1 MGSTGI
7 FVRTKAIT
15 RLLFTVG
22 VVTWLALV
30 FTDLSNL
37 FSVVNGIKP
46 DVPIWLPGVILNL
59 FILSLFYYYKLKIE
73 RDEVLNF
80 VDLLWRV
87 FATGLIATVT
97 SLALRL
103 VEFLL
108 NNTKLTTHPVF
119 QDLFYLINLGLMI
132 SFLMMAFSAWKRL
145 ILYQKSKWLLRLWA
159 FFEFGLL
166 ITLIYNSFRVPL
178 IEWLYVT
185 LLGIFIVVGL
195 VLSGNMKW
203 VAFLNFRQKWTSLL
217 LLLLTVFY
225 LLYIFYTNSSL
236 SERIGNVYPYFTHY
250 RYHIFILSLMVFVTG
265 YSIFSFLVI
274 LFNLPTTS
282 VFEQKLEEVVNF
294 QRISQSIQTEQSE
307 ESVYNILLETSV
319 SSVFADAAWLEI
331 NSNAH
336 EQKLFTYKITDKESH
351 DIINHLNAH
360 NIKGVFDQ
368 GSEKTKNL
376 SKHLASLK
384 GSRFRSILAF
394 PIYVKGDN
402 IGTLAL
408 LKELP
413 ESFNKEMT
421 KIVSTFSNQAG
432 ISIENF
438 RLMEEAL
445 QNERYKEE
453 LKIAKMVQKSLL
465 PTLLEQDID
474 FEIAAFSESADE
486 VGGDYYDTL
495 RVNENLVSIIIADV
509 SGKGTTAAFHMSQMK
524 GIFHSLAQRDI
535 EPDNFMVLANQALV
549 YCLERGSFISAT
561 YFIINTQTKKIRYAR
576 AGHCPV
582 LYYSAE
588 KQTLEYFKDKG
599 VALGMVRNRSY
610 SNFIQA
616 YEFEYKPGDL
626 MVLYTDGIT
635 EAKDNKGT
643 EFGYDRLLSMVKD
656 VHLLSAKGIQDH
668 LIGKLYEFTG
678 TDNIDDDYT
687 TMIVKFNEH
696 EKSGQQ
702 VNRQDTKEGT
712 LISK

>member
-1 MGSTGI
+1 
-7 FVRTKAIT
+7 
-15 RLLFTVG
+15 VG
-22 VVTWLALV
+22 VITWLALV
-30 FTDLSNL
+30 FTDISIL
-37 FSVVNGIKP
+37 FSTISNIKP
-46 DVPIWLPGVILNL
+46 EVPVWLPGIILNL

-87 FATGLIATVT
+87 FATGLISTVI
-97 SLALRL
+97 SLGLR
-103 VEFLL
+103 VVDHLL
-108 NNTKLTTHPVF
+108 GSPIIKPDSTFSIVF
-119 QDLFYLINLGLMI
+119 NDLIYLINLGLMI
-132 SFLMMAFSAWKRL
+132 GFLMMGYSAWKRL

-159 FFEFGLL
+159 FFEVGLL
-166 ITLIYNSFRVPL
+166 ISLLYNTFRFPHVQ
-178 IEWLYVT
+178 WLHVT
-185 LLGIFIVVGL
+185 LLSIFVVVGL

-217 LLLLTVFY
+217 LLLLTIFY
-225 LLYIFYTNSSL
+225 LFYSFFTNQSL
-236 SERIGNVYPYFTHY
+236 SDSIVKVSVNFTDYHS
-250 RYHIFILSLMVFVTG
+250 HIFILSLMVFVTV

-331 NSNAH
+331 NSNAREH
-336 EQKLFTYKITDKESH
+336 KLFTYKITDKESS

-376 SKHLASLK
+376 SKHLATLK

-413 ESFNKEMT
+413 DGFNKEMT

-465 PTLLEQDID
+465 PTLLEQDHD
-474 FEIAAFSESADE
+474 FDVAAFSESADE

-495 RVNENLVSIIIADV
+495 RINDHLVSIIIADV

-535 EPDNFMVLANQALV
+535 EPDDFMVQANQALV

-582 LYYSAE
+582 LYYHADRGL
-588 KQTLEYFKDKG
+588 TEYFKDKG
-599 VALGMVRNRSY
+599 VALGMVRNKSY

-616 YEFEYKPGDL
+616 NEFAYKPGDI
-626 MVLYTDGIT
+626 MILYTDGVT
-635 EAKDNKGT
+635 EAKDAKGE
-643 EFGYDRLLSMVKD
+643 EFGYERLAAMVCD
-656 VHLLSAKGIQDH
+656 LRDLTPAQAQDH
-668 LIGKLYEFTG
+668 MIHKLYEFSG
-678 TDNIDDDYT
+678 TENIDDDYT
-687 TMIVKFNEH
+687 TMIVKF
-696 EKSGQQ
+696 KS
-702 VNRQDTKEGT
+702 
-712 LISK
+712 

>member
-1 MGSTGI
+1 
-7 FVRTKAIT
+7 VRSKAIS
-15 RLLFTVG
+15 RILFSVG
-22 VVTWLALV
+22 VITWLALL
-30 FTDLSNL
+30 FTDISILLS
-37 FSVVNGIKP
+37 SVNTIKP
-46 DVPIWLPGVILNL
+46 DLPVWLPGIILNL
-59 FILSLFYYYKLKIE
+59 FIVSLFYYYKIKIE

-87 FATGLIATVT
+87 FATGLIATVI
-97 SLALRL
+97 SLGLRL
-103 VEFLL
+103 IEYLL
-108 NNTKLTTHPVF
+108 GDTTLTRHIVF
-119 QDLFYLINLGLMI
+119 RDLVYIINLGLMI
-132 SFLMMAFSAWKRL
+132 GFLMMAFAAWKRL

-159 FFEFGLL
+159 FFEIGLL
-166 ITLIYNSFRVPL
+166 ISLVYNSFKFPL
-178 IEWLYVT
+178 VEWLYGT
-185 LLGIFIVVGL
+185 LLGVFVVVGL

-236 SERIGNVYPYFTHY
+236 SESIGNSSPYFTEY
-250 RYHIFILSLMVFVTG
+250 RYHVFILSLIVFVTI

-336 EQKLFTYKITDKESH
+336 EHKIFTYKITDKESY
-351 DIINHLNAH
+351 DIINHLKSQNV
-360 NIKGVFDQ
+360 KGVLDQ

-394 PIYVKGDN
+394 PIYVKGQN

-413 ESFNKEMT
+413 ESFNREMT

-465 PTLLEQDID
+465 PTILEQDQD
-474 FEIAAFSESADE
+474 FDIAAFSESADE

-495 RVNENLVSIIIADV
+495 RIDKHLISIIIADV

-535 EPDNFMVLANQALV
+535 EPSEFMVQANQALV

-561 YFIINTQTKKIRYAR
+561 YFIINTQTKTIRYAR

-582 LYYSAE
+582 LYYCADSRSS
-588 KQTLEYFKDKG
+588 QYLKDKG
-599 VALGMVRNRSY
+599 VALGMVRNKTY
-610 SNFIQA
+610 SSFIQSNV
-616 YEFEYKPGDL
+616 FQYKPGDI
-626 MVLYTDGIT
+626 MVLYTDGVT
-635 EAKDNKGT
+635 EAKDGKGE
-643 EFGYDRLLSMVKD
+643 EFGYDRLLSIINEADGM
-656 VHLLSAKGIQDH
+656 SPSEIQNH
-668 LIGKLYEFTG
+668 LINKLYEFSG
-678 TDNIDDDYT
+678 TSNIDDDYT
-687 TMIVKFNEH
+687 TMIVKF
-696 EKSGQQ
+696 K
-702 VNRQDTKEGT
+702 
-712 LISK
+712 

>member
-1 MGSTGI
+1 MVVRGLPRATAQPIASARNDGNWAYLHFLTLFLLLWSRSQELAFFSFNRY
-7 FVRTKAIT
+7 FVRAKAIT

-22 VVTWLALV
+22 FVTWLALV
-30 FTDLSNL
+30 FTDLSVL
-37 FSVVNGIKP
+37 FSAVNDIKP
-46 DVPIWLPGVILNL
+46 DLPSWLPGIMLNL

-73 RDEVLNF
+73 MDQVLNF

-87 FATGLIATVT
+87 FATGLVATVI

-108 NNTKLTTHPVF
+108 NDTNLTTHIIF
-119 QDLFYLINLGLMI
+119 KDLIYLINLGLMI
-132 SFLMMAFSAWKRL
+132 GFLMMAFSAWKRL

-166 ITLIYNSFRVPL
+166 ASLVYNSFKIPL
-178 IEWLYVT
+178 VEWLYGL
-185 LLGIFIVVGL
+185 LLGIFVVVGL

-217 LLLLTVFY
+217 LLLLTIFY
-225 LLYIFYTNSSL
+225 LLYIFYTNSAL
-236 SERIGNVYPYFTHY
+236 SESIANDSPYFTDY
-250 RYHIFILSLMVFVTG
+250 RYHIFILSLIVFVTV

-336 EQKLFTYKITDKESH
+336 EQKLFTYKITEKESH
-351 DIINHLNAH
+351 EIINHLSAH
-360 NIKGVFDQ
+360 HIKGVFDQ

-376 SKHLASLK
+376 SKHLASLR

-402 IGTLAL
+402 IGNLAL

-413 ESFNKEMT
+413 EGFNKEMT

-453 LKIAKMVQKSLL
+453 LKIAKTVQKSLL
-465 PTLLEQDID
+465 PTLLEQDKD

-495 RVNENLVSIIIADV
+495 RINENLISIVIADV

-535 EPDNFMVLANQALV
+535 EPDNFMIHANQALV
-549 YCLERGSFISAT
+549 YCLERGSFISAA
-561 YFIINTQTKKIRYAR
+561 YFVINTATKKVRYAR

-582 LYYSAE
+582 LYHSA
-588 KQTLEYFKDKG
+588 
-599 VALGMVRNRSY
+599 A
-610 SNFIQA
+610 QA
-616 YEFEYKPGDL
+616 
-626 MVLYTDGIT
+626 
-635 EAKDNKGT
+635 
-643 EFGYDRLLSMVKD
+643 R
-656 VHLLSAKGIQDH
+656 
-668 LIGKLYEFTG
+668 
-678 TDNIDDDYT
+678 DD
-687 TMIVKFNEH
+687 IF
-696 EKSGQQ
+696 
-702 VNRQDTKEGT
+702 
-712 LISK
+712 

>member
-1 MGSTGI
+1 M
-7 FVRTKAIT
+7 
-15 RLLFTVG
+15 
-22 VVTWLALV
+22 
-30 FTDLSNL
+30 
-37 FSVVNGIKP
+37 KP
-46 DVPIWLPGVILNL
+46 DFPTWLPGVILNL
-59 FILSLFYYYKLKIE
+59 FIISLFYYYKLKIE

-108 NNTKLTTHPVF
+108 NNTKLTTHIVF
-119 QDLFYLINLGLMI
+119 QDLIYMINLGLMI
-132 SFLMMAFSAWKRL
+132 GFLLMAFSAWKRL

-159 FFEFGLL
+159 FFEYGLL
-166 ITLIYNSFRVPL
+166 ITLIYNSFNIPL
-178 IEWLYVT
+178 VEWLYGT
-185 LLGIFIVVGL
+185 LLGIFVVVGL

-236 SERIGNVYPYFTHY
+236 SEKIGNDSPYVTHY
-250 RYHIFILSLMVFVTG
+250 RYHIFIISLIVFVTV

-394 PIYVKGDN
+394 PIFVKGEN

-465 PTLLEQDID
+465 PTLLEQDND

-495 RVNENLVSIIIADV
+495 RINEDLISIIIADV

-535 EPDNFMVLANQALV
+535 EPDCFMVQANQALV

-582 LYYSAE
+582 LFYCSE
-588 KQTLEYFKDKG
+588 KQTLDYFKDKG
-599 VALGMVRNRSY
+599 VALGMVRNKTY

-635 EAKDNKGT
+635 EAKDNKGE
-643 EFGYDRLLSMVKD
+643 EFGYDRLLSTVKE
-656 VHLLSAKGIQDH
+656 VHSCTARQIQDH
-668 LIGKLYEFTG
+668 LISKLYEFSG
-678 TDNIDDDYT
+678 TDIIDDDYT
-687 TMIVKFNEH
+687 TMIVKFN
-696 EKSGQQ
+696 
-702 VNRQDTKEGT
+702 
-712 LISK
+712 

>member
-1 MGSTGI
+1 M
-7 FVRTKAIT
+7 
-15 RLLFTVG
+15 
-22 VVTWLALV
+22 
-30 FTDLSNL
+30 FTDLSIL
-37 FSVVNGIKP
+37 FSSVNNIKP
-46 DVPIWLPGVILNL
+46 DVPVWLPGIILNL

-73 RDEVLNF
+73 RDEVLSF

-108 NNTKLTTHPVF
+108 NDTKLTTHIVF
-119 QDLFYLINLGLMI
+119 KDLIYLINLGLMI
-132 SFLMMAFSAWKRL
+132 SFLLMAFSAWKRL

-166 ITLIYNSFRVPL
+166 ATLLYNSFRIPL
-178 IEWLYVT
+178 VEWLYGT
-185 LLGIFIVVGL
+185 LLGIFVVVGL

-217 LLLLTVFY
+217 LLLLTIFY
-225 LLYIFYTNSSL
+225 LLYIFYTNSSI
-236 SERIGNVYPYFTHY
+236 SETIANASPYFTDY
-250 RYHIFILSLMVFVTG
+250 KYHVFILSLIVFVTL

-331 NSNAH
+331 KINAS
-336 EQKLFTYKITDKESH
+336 EQKVFTYRITDKESRE
-351 DIINHLNAH
+351 IINHLNSH
-360 NIKGVFDQ
+360 HIKGVFDQ

-394 PIYVKGDN
+394 PIYVKGEN

-413 ESFNKEMT
+413 EGFNKEMT

-465 PTLLEQDID
+465 PTLLEQDND
-474 FEIAAFSESADE
+474 FQIAAFSESADE

-495 RVNENLVSIIIADV
+495 RINEDLVSIIIADV

-524 GIFHSLAQRDI
+524 GIFHSLGQRDI
-535 EPDNFMVLANQALV
+535 EPDCFMSQANQALI
-549 YCLERGSFISAT
+549 YCLERGSFISAS
-561 YFIINTQTKKIRYAR
+561 YFIINTKTKKVRYAR

-582 LYYSAE
+582 LYYYADKKS
-588 KQTLEYFKDKG
+588 LEYFKDRG
-599 VALGMVRNRSY
+599 VALGMVRNKSY
-610 SNFIQA
+610 DNFIKS
-616 YEFEYKPGDL
+616 YEFEYKPGDM

-635 EAKDNKGT
+635 EAKDGKGE
-643 EFGYDRLLSMVKD
+643 EFGYDRLLGTVQEVSS
-656 VHLLSAKGIQDH
+656 LTAKQVQDH
-668 LIGKLYEFTG
+668 LIGKLYEFSG

-687 TMIVKFNEH
+687 TMIVKF
-696 EKSGQQ
+696 S
-702 VNRQDTKEGT
+702 
-712 LISK
+712 

>member
-1 MGSTGI
+1 
-7 FVRTKAIT
+7 VRSKAIT
-15 RLLFTVG
+15 RLLFSVG
-22 VVTWLALV
+22 VITWLALV
-30 FTDLSNL
+30 FTDVSIL
-37 FSVVNGIKP
+37 FSTVSNIKP
-46 DVPIWLPGVILNL
+46 EVPVWLPGIILNL

-73 RDEVLNF
+73 RDDVLNF

-87 FATGLIATVT
+87 FATGLISTVI
-97 SLALRL
+97 SLCLRM
-103 VEFLL
+103 VDHLL
-108 NNTKLTTHPVF
+108 GNPAIGSRSAFSIVF
-119 QDLFYLINLGLMI
+119 NDLLYLINLGLMI
-132 SFLMMAFSAWKRL
+132 GFLLMGYSAWKRL

-159 FFEFGLL
+159 FFEVGLL
-166 ITLIYNSFRVPL
+166 VSLLYNTIFKG
-178 IEWLYVT
+178 IEVRWLYYT
-185 LLGIFIVVGL
+185 LLTTFVVVGL

-217 LLLLTVFY
+217 LLLLTIFY
-225 LLYIFYTNSSL
+225 LLYSFFTNSTL
-236 SERIGNVYPYFTHY
+236 AENIGKVSENFTDY
-250 RYHIFILSLMVFVTG
+250 RYHVFIWSLAVFVTV

-319 SSVFADAAWLEI
+319 STVFADAAWLEI

-336 EQKLFTYKITDKESH
+336 EHKLFTYKITDKESY
-351 DIINHLNAH
+351 DIIQHLNAH

-376 SKHLASLK
+376 SKHLATLR

-413 ESFNKEMT
+413 DGFNKEMT

-465 PTLLEQDID
+465 PDVLEKDDD
-474 FEIAAFSESADE
+474 FDIAAFSESADE

-495 RVNENLVSIIIADV
+495 RTNPNEVSLIIADV

-524 GIFHSLAQRDI
+524 GIFHSLAQDCI
-535 EPDNFMVLANQALV
+535 EPDTFMKRANQALV

-561 YFIINTQTKKIRYAR
+561 FFVINTQEKKVRYSR

-582 LYYSAE
+582 LYYHAAQDSV
-588 KQTLEYFKDKG
+588 EYLRDKG
-599 VALGMVRNRSY
+599 IALGMVRNKSY
-610 SNFIQA
+610 GNFIQA
-616 YEFEYKPGDL
+616 NEFEYRSGDI

-635 EAKDNKGT
+635 EAKDKKGE
-643 EFGYDRLLSMVKD
+643 EFGYDRLTQVLVEVKD
-656 VHLLSAKGIQDH
+656 LPPKLIQEH
-668 LIGKLYEFTG
+668 MINKLYEFSG
-678 TDNIDDDYT
+678 TRNINDDYT
-687 TMIVKFNEH
+687 TMIVKF
-696 EKSGQQ
+696 K
-702 VNRQDTKEGT
+702 
-712 LISK
+712 

>member
-1 MGSTGI
+1 M
-7 FVRTKAIT
+7 RTKAIT
-15 RLLFTVG
+15 RLLFSVG
-22 VVTWLALV
+22 VITWLALV
-30 FTDLSNL
+30 LTDLSIQVSTAN
-37 FSVVNGIKP
+37 NIKP
-46 DVPIWLPGVILNL
+46 EVPAWLPGVILNL
-59 FILSLFYYYKLKIE
+59 FILALFYYYKLKIE

-87 FATGLIATVT
+87 FATGLIATVA
-97 SLALRL
+97 SLAIRL
-103 VEFLL
+103 IEFLL
-108 NNTKLTTHPVF
+108 NDTKLTTHIIF
-119 QDLFYLINLGLMI
+119 MDLIYMINLGLMVG
-132 SFLMMAFSAWKRL
+132 FLMMAFSAWKRL

-159 FFEFGLL
+159 FFEYGLL
-166 ITLIYNSFRVPL
+166 ITLVYNSFRLPTV
-178 IEWLYVT
+178 EWLYVT
-185 LLGIFIVVGL
+185 LLGIFVVVGL

-225 LLYIFYTNSSL
+225 LLYIFYTNRAL
-236 SERIGNVYPYFTHY
+236 LEGIRNVSPYFTDY
-250 RYHIFILSLMVFVTG
+250 RYHIFVLSLIVFVTV

-331 NSNAH
+331 NINSR

-351 DIINHLNAH
+351 DIINHLHSH

-413 ESFNKEMT
+413 EGFNKEMT

-465 PTLLEQDID
+465 PTLLEQDKD

-495 RVNENLVSIIIADV
+495 RVNEDLISIIIADV

-524 GIFHSLAQRDI
+524 GIFHSLAQRDVD
-535 EPDNFMVLANQALV
+535 PDHFMIQANQALV
-549 YCLERGSFISAT
+549 YCLE
-561 YFIINTQTKKIRYAR
+561 
-576 AGHCPV
+576 
-582 LYYSAE
+582 
-588 KQTLEYFKDKG
+588 
-599 VALGMVRNRSY
+599 
-610 SNFIQA
+610 
-616 YEFEYKPGDL
+616 
-626 MVLYTDGIT
+626 
-635 EAKDNKGT
+635 
-643 EFGYDRLLSMVKD
+643 
-656 VHLLSAKGIQDH
+656 
-668 LIGKLYEFTG
+668 
-678 TDNIDDDYT
+678 
-687 TMIVKFNEH
+687 
-696 EKSGQQ
+696 
-702 VNRQDTKEGT
+702 
-712 LISK
+712 

>member
-1 MGSTGI
+1 
-7 FVRTKAIT
+7 
-15 RLLFTVG
+15 VG
-22 VVTWLALV
+22 VITWLALL
-30 FTDLSNL
+30 FTDISILLS
-37 FSVVNGIKP
+37 SVNNIKP
-46 DVPIWLPGVILNL
+46 DVPVWLPGIILNL
-59 FILSLFYYYKLKIE
+59 FIVSLFYYYKIKIE

-87 FATGLIATVT
+87 FATGLIATVI
-97 SLALRL
+97 SLGLRL
-103 VEFLL
+103 IEYLL
-108 NNTKLTTHPVF
+108 GDTTLTRHIVF
-119 QDLFYLINLGLMI
+119 KDLVYIINLGLMI
-132 SFLMMAFSAWKRL
+132 GFLMMAFAAWKRL

-159 FFEFGLL
+159 FFEIGLL
-166 ITLIYNSFRVPL
+166 ISLAYNSFKFPVV
-178 IEWLYVT
+178 EWLYGT
-185 LLGIFIVVGL
+185 LLGIFVVVGL

-225 LLYIFYTNSSL
+225 LLYIIYTNSSL
-236 SERIGNVYPYFTHY
+236 SESIGNSSPYFTEY
-250 RYHIFILSLMVFVTG
+250 RYHIFILSLIVFVTI

-336 EQKLFTYKITDKESH
+336 EHKLFTYKITDKESY
-351 DIINHLNAH
+351 DIINHLKTH
-360 NIKGVFDQ
+360 NVKGVLDQ

-394 PIYVKGDN
+394 PIYVKGQN

-465 PTLLEQDID
+465 PTILEQDQD
-474 FEIAAFSESADE
+474 FDIAAFSESADE

-495 RVNENLVSIIIADV
+495 RVDKHLISIIIADV

-524 GIFHSLAQRDI
+524 GIFHSLAQHDI
-535 EPDNFMVLANQALV
+535 EPSDFMVQANQALV

-561 YFIINTQTKKIRYAR
+561 YFIINTQTKTVRYAR

-582 LYYSAE
+582 LYYCADARSS
-588 KQTLEYFKDKG
+588 EYLKDKG
-599 VALGMVRNRSY
+599 VALGMVRNKTY
-610 SNFIQA
+610 SSFIQSNA
-616 YEFEYKPGDL
+616 FQYKPGDI
-626 MVLYTDGIT
+626 MVLYTDGVT
-635 EAKDNKGT
+635 EAKDGKGE
-643 EFGYDRLLSMVKD
+643 EFGYERLANFVNEANGMTPSE
-656 VHLLSAKGIQDH
+656 IQNH
-668 LIGKLYEFTG
+668 LINKLYEFSG
-678 TDNIDDDYT
+678 TSNIDDDYT
-687 TMIVKFNEH
+687 TMIIKF
-696 EKSGQQ
+696 
-702 VNRQDTKEGT
+702 KE
-712 LISK
+712 